1 MFASACATMSMG
13 MSTKANDGHA
23 KLFTLRRQS
32 LDGVERLAEF
42 AVVEEPL
49 EIRILH
55 WFKDVPKV
63 DSLAVL
69 MRTPGSDRQ
78 LVAGYLLGE
87 SIIKHRGQLL
97 DLHPLGDTAT
107 SNEYLAELSRDVD
120 LESQVLHTSFV
131 NSSCR
136 LCGKRGIEAIPE
148 PITPPQS
155 NAPSF
160 DVGTILRVAGL
171 LETRL
176 TADPSGA
183 RLSTAALTS
192 SAGSVAAAFDDVA
205 PVNALHK
212 LLGHCFL
219 EGLELASCAICLTGG
234 CGFEQVLK
242 TIVAG
247 IPALMAL
254 GAPSSLAI
262 EAARARQLTLIGFLS
277 EVGFKVYSGESRVR

>member
-1 MFASACATMSMG
+1 MSIG
-13 MSTKANDGHA
+13 MSITTNDGTA

-32 LDGVERLAEF
+32 LDGVERLSEF
-42 AVVEEPL
+42 SAVEEPL

-78 LVAGYLLGE
+78 LVAGYLFGE

-97 DLHPLGDTAT
+97 DLHPLGERST

-120 LESQVLHTSFV
+120 VESQVSHTRSV

-136 LCGKRGIEAIPE
+136 LCGKRGIDAIPE
-148 PITPPQS
+148 PPTPPPTDT
-155 NAPSF
+155 PSF
-160 DVGTILRVAGL
+160 DVGAILRVHGL
-171 LETRL
+171 LQPRL
-176 TADPSGA
+176 PDDPSAAG
-183 RLSTAALTS
+183 LSTAALIST
-192 SAGSVAAAFDDVA
+192 AASVEAEFSDVA
-205 PVNALHK
+205 SANALHK

-219 EGLELASCAICLTGG
+219 EGVELVDRAICLTGG
-234 CGFEQVLK
+234 CSFEQVLK
-242 TIVAG
+242 AIVAG
-247 IPALMAL
+247 CPILITL

-262 EAARARQLTLIGFLS
+262 EAAQARQLTLIGFLS
-277 EVGFKVYSGESRVR
+277 DGGFKVYSGESRIR